1 MKKGSKLKLILATLV
16 LSTSIVFSG
25 CTNGTNASKEAE
37 KSTTAT
43 ADTYKRAATI
53 TSSEE
58 AKKLLVDGNNR
69 FVSGKILNDDLSD
82 TKRKDLSVNGQKPF
96 AVVITCSDSRVPPEL
111 IFDQALGDI
120 FVIRDA
126 GNVVDPVTLGSIEYG
141 VEHLHAPL
149 VVVLGHEK
157 CGAVNATVEGGE
169 VPENIAS
176 IVNKI
181 KPSVEKA
188 KGSAKNKEDIAEL
201 AADENI
207 NNTIAEI
214 KKSAVIKH
222 LEESKKVTV
231 VGAKY
236 HLESGQVTFTEQK

>member
-1 MKKGSKLKLILATLV
+1 MKKGSKLKLILTTLV
-16 LSTSIVFSG
+16 LSTSIVFGSG
-25 CTNGTNASKEAE
+25 CTDASKTSKETE
-37 KSTTAT
+37 KSTQAE
-43 ADTYKRAATI
+43 DTRYTRPETI
-53 TSSEE
+53 TSAEE

-69 FVSGKILNDDLSD
+69 FVSGKILSKDLSD
-82 TKRKDLSVNGQKPF
+82 TRRKDLSVKGQKPF

-126 GNVVDPVTLGSIEYG
+126 GNVVDPITLGSIEYG
-141 VEHLHAPL
+141 AEHLGGPL
-149 VVVLGHEK
+149 IVVLGHEK
-157 CGAVNATVEGGE
+157 CGAVKATVDGGE
-169 VPENIAS
+169 VPENIAA

-188 KGSAKNKEDIAEL
+188 KSSAKNKEDIPEL
-201 AADENI
+201 ATDENI

-214 KKSAVIKH
+214 KKSSVIKH

-236 HLESGQVTFTEQK
+236 HLESGQVTFTQ

>member
-1 MKKGSKLKLILATLV
+1 MKRGFKLKLILATLA
-16 LSTSIVFSG
+16 LSTSMVFSG
-25 CTNGTNASKEAE
+25 CTNGTSTSKEAE
-37 KSTTAT
+37 KSTT

-53 TSSEE
+53 TSAED
-58 AKKLLVDGNNR
+58 AKKLLVDGNSR

-82 TKRKDLSVNGQKPF
+82 TKRKELAKAQKPF
-96 AVVITCSDSRVPPEL
+96 AVIISCADSRVPPEL
-111 IFDQALGDI
+111 LFDQGLGDI

-126 GNVVDPVTLGSIEYG
+126 GNVTDPVTLGSIEYG
-141 VEHLHAPL
+141 AEHLGAPL
-149 VVVLGHEK
+149 IVVLGHEK
-157 CGAVNATVEGGE
+157 CGAVAATIAGGE

-188 KGSAKNKEDIAEL
+188 KSSAKNKEEIAEL

-207 NNTIAEI
+207 KNTIAEI
-214 KKSAVIKH
+214 KKSPVIKH

-236 HLESGQVTFTEQK
+236 HLESGQVTFTE